1 MLTTSIRLAEKYNYL
16 EDKFLKAFEFLRRD
30 DLAELSVGKYVIDG
44 DVVVA
49 NVQEY
54 TTKEWKDCKYETHD
68 QYFDIQFVISGEE
81 NFGYEKRENLQ
92 VSEEYDPVKDVTFYH
107 DPEVSGSVILKKG
120 DFIIVAPEDAH
131 KPKPYVT
138 EPGPVKKVV
147 VKIKI

>member
-16 EDKFLKAFEFLRRD
+16 EEKFLKAFEFLRRD
-30 DLAELSVGKYVIDG
+30 DLAELAVGKYVIDG

-54 TTKEWKDCKYETHD
+54 TTKEWKDCTYETHD
-68 QYFDIQFVISGEE
+68 HYFDIQFVISGEE

-92 VSEEYDPVKDVTFYH
+92 VSEEYNTIKDVTFYH
-107 DPEVSGSVILKKG
+107 DPEVSGSVILRSG

-138 EPGPVKKVV
+138 APGSVKKVV